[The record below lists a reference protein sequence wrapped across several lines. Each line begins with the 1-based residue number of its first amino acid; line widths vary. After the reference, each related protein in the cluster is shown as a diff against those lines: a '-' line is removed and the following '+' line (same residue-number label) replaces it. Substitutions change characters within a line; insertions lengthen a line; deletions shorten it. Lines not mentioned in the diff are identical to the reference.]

1 MGGTAQD
8 PAECA
13 IVERVEPLMNVML
26 RTVAAAAWVSICFAT
41 AGCASL
47 YPGRGGGGFD
57 RVMNTAVSSDGKT
70 LAASTVG
77 EKVVL
82 FDMAPLRVRSMLT
95 PEPLSERVR
104 ANEWRASDWRGEG
117 DNYWMVSAPLAFS
130 PDGSLLV
137 AAGVDQNI
145 VGWDVRSGQVRF
157 RTPFE
162 GQADDV
168 AFSPDGGSFFV
179 VGPAINRFSA
189 ETGRLLGE
197 MKRPGSASAT
207 SVAVSPDGRH
217 VFAGLSTGEVAQY
230 DTAAGSVVRLLK
242 KGHVVPVTGVAVAPD
257 GSALAST
264 AGRFDP
270 KFWNLLDDPPQAR
283 GLSELPPVKE
293 RVEKFRE
300 GEPSRQGREFM
311 VFLLSIA
318 VGVGAA
324 VAGVAAPTGIYFPDL
339 SRHDLLKEAATVA
352 SLDCNPRIVFSPD
365 GRFVATTSSDT
376 RLFGR
381 AVVVADTKRNEGQV
395 IKPIHGCSVAFSADS
410 RFVITGGPDAP
421 QIWDAETG
429 QRFEG
434 GK

>member
-1 MGGTAQD
+1 
-8 PAECA
+8 
-13 IVERVEPLMNVML
+13 MNVML
-26 RTVAAAAWVSICFAT
+26 RTVALALWVSIGFAA

-77 EKVVL
+77 EKVKL
-82 FDMAPLRVRSMLT
+82 FDLVPLRVRSMLT

-104 ANEWRASDWRGEG
+104 ANEWRADAEG
-117 DNYWMVSAPLAFS
+117 DDYWMVSAPLAFS
-130 PDGSLLV
+130 PDGGLLV
-137 AAGVDQNI
+137 AVGVDQNI
-145 VGWDVRSGQVRF
+145 VGWDVGSGQVRF
-157 RTPFE
+157 RAPFE
-162 GQADDV
+162 GQAEDI

-189 ETGRLLGE
+189 QTGRLLGE
-197 MKRPGSASAT
+197 LKRPDSANAT

-217 VFAGLSTGEVAQY
+217 VFAGLSTGEIAQY
-230 DTAAGSVVRLLK
+230 DTEAGSVVRLLK
-242 KGHVVPVTGVAVAPD
+242 KGHVAPVTGVAVAPD
-257 GSALAST
+257 GSTLAST

-270 KFWNLLDDPPQAR
+270 KFWSLLDDPPQPR
-283 GLSELPPVKE
+283 GLSDLPPVKE

-300 GEPSRQGREFM
+300 GEPTRRGQEFM
-311 VFLLSIA
+311 LFLLSIA
-318 VGVGAA
+318 VGVGGAA
-324 VAGVAAPTGIYFPDL
+324 AGVGSPMGIFFPDL
-339 SRHDLLKEAATVA
+339 SEHDLLREAATVA
-352 SLDCNPRIVFSPD
+352 SLDCNPRIVFSHD

-381 AVVVADTKRNEGQV
+381 AVVVADIKRNEGQV

-410 RFVITGGPDAP
+410 TFLITGGPAVP

-429 QRFEG
+429 QRLDG